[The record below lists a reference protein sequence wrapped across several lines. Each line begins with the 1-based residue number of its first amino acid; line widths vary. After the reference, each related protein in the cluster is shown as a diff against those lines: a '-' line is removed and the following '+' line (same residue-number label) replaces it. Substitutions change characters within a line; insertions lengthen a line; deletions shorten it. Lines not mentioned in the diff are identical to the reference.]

1 MQERS
6 RANLVLSI
14 MCVLIPLVIFAV
26 HASLVQTW
34 IVDDAAITFAYAR
47 NFAQGHGLVSQPGF
61 PPVEGYSNFAWL
73 ILVAPFH
80 LLDPVLTTKWIS
92 LTVIGVAFFV
102 IAQTLKPLDRLV
114 TLVGLSLVALNTS
127 FVMWS
132 VSGLENPLYV
142 LLICLLLYTVIQPIT
157 HRTALF
163 AGLICALIAMT
174 RPDGLAYLPL
184 FPLFVL
190 ISPRTLTIKERML
203 CIVLFIAAF
212 IGVYGAFLAFRLAY
226 FGELMPNTYTMKGG
240 PKVEDVIDLLT
251 LQPNMVSKLERFMA
265 SVASVWAA
273 PLVLLTI
280 ALTLFILAIRRFTLR
295 HFTLLMFG
303 LCALSIYL
311 LLPPDWM
318 GEYRFATPFF
328 LMFYLYLAAISGTVF
343 KLLPYPV
350 YHPALALTGATALIL
365 CFNFFMP
372 RSIAFAQKPTV
383 SMQSVI
389 ERYGLRFEYYADTFD
404 IENASVMLPD
414 VGGMIYASD
423 LRIYDLAGL
432 TDRRVAQTLGRR
444 INRAAFHDYVFEE
457 AQPTF
462 IHTHGFWTI
471 HTKLETDER
480 FREDYVPI
488 CEYIDEWVL
497 NNYGKE
503 YHSGDFVRRE
513 VVQEQP
519 QVLNQLRLRHYSDCE
534 MTPFV
539 FASQGN

>member
-6 RANLVLSI
+6 RADLVLSI

-26 HASLVQTW
+26 HASLVQGW

-47 NFAQGHGLVSQPGF
+47 NFAQGHGLVSQPGV
-61 PPVEGYSNFAWL
+61 PPVEGYSNFTWL
-73 ILVAPFH
+73 LLVAPFH
-80 LLDPVLTTKWIS
+80 ALDPVLTTKWIS
-92 LTVIGVAFFV
+92 LTVAVAAFFV
-102 IAQTLKPLDRLV
+102 IVQTLKPLDRLIG
-114 TLVGLSLVALNTS
+114 LVGLSLVALNTS
-127 FVMWS
+127 FVIWS

-142 LLICLLLYTVIQPIT
+142 LLICLLLYFAVQPIT
-157 HRTALF
+157 RRSALL
-163 AGLICALIAMT
+163 AGLIGALIAMT

-190 ISPRTLTIKERML
+190 IAPRTLTIKERML
-203 CIVLFIAAF
+203 CIVLFIVAF

-240 PKVEDVIDLLT
+240 PKVEDVIELLT
-251 LQPNMVSKLERFMA
+251 LQPEMVSKLEKFMA

-273 PLVLLTI
+273 PLLLLTTG
-280 ALTLFILAIRRFTLR
+280 LTMFVLATRGFTRL
-295 HFTLLMFG
+295 HFALLMFG

-328 LMFYLYLAAISGTVF
+328 LMFYLYLAAITGTAL
-343 KLLPYPV
+343 KTLLRPV
-350 YHPALALTGATALIL
+350 YRPLFALTGAVALIL

-372 RSIAFAQKPTV
+372 RSLAFAQKPTV

-389 ERYGLRFEYYADTFD
+389 DRYGIRFDYYAETFD

-423 LRIYDLAGL
+423 LRVYDLAGL

-471 HTKLETDER
+471 HTKLESDER

-513 VVQEQP
+513 VVQERP
-519 QVLNQLRLRHYSDCE
+519 EILNRLRTRLDSDCE
-534 MTPFV
+534 LKPLE